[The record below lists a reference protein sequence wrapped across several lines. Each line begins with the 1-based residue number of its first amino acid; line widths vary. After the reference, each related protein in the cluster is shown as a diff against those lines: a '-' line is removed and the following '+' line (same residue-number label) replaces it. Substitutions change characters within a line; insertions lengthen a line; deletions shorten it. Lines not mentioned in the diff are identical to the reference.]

1 MATVCKICADP
12 KEPTLSLRRLPG
24 PGPHRGGAGRVRL
37 WTLRRPAGP
46 RAPGPLR
53 YGSWP
58 IRGEAHCPGGRSI
71 FLPRPPNPTVT
82 PFPHFLPRGL
92 LPPPCLHRGVCVL
105 WPGGGR
111 WLHVHVGLREGGLG
125 GIEARS
131 NGQTSK
137 RSPWG
142 FCLRLSRS
150 WILPGV
156 LQKSLPGVSL
166 TLGISG
172 PHGKLTR
179 VRLSPS
185 SPMYT
190 SSWWKCGLHTDRRA
204 STLPHRP
211 SFPMWM
217 EQSPTGTCALLPSR
231 RPSLRTCSLQQ
242 PRP

>member
-24 PGPHRGGAGRVRL
+24 PGPHRGALDESDCGHCADLPAHV
-37 WTLRRPAGP
+37 LRAR
-46 RAPGPLR
+46 RDM
-53 YGSWP
+53 
-58 IRGEAHCPGGRSI
+58 
-71 FLPRPPNPTVT
+71 V
-82 PFPHFLPRGL
+82 RGL
-92 LPPPCLHRGVCVL
+92 LGVRPTVLGAGASSCHAAKPNGHPIPPFPSPRTASAPLLTSRSLCPLARRREMTPC
-105 WPGGGR
+105 PF
-111 WLHVHVGLREGGLG
+111 REGGLG

-179 VRLSPS
+179 GRLSPS
-185 SPMYT
+185 SLMYT
-190 SSWWKCGLHTDRRA
+190 SNWWKCGLHTDRRA